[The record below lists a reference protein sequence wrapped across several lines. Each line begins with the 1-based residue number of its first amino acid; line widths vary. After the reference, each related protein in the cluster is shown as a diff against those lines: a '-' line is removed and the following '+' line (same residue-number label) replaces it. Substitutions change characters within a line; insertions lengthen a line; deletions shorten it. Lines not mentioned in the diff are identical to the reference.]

1 MNDLDK
7 IFKLVEAGYSK
18 AEIDLMLKPEE
29 QPDITDPEVTKE
41 EAKTE
46 TTAEP
51 EKAADLQNDYLKTM
65 REITDEFKKIRD
77 DLHRSNLIVDGTEI
91 QNPLE
96 ESRKVLAAIID
107 PPNPTERS

>member
-29 QPDITDPEVTKE
+29 QPDITDPV
-41 EAKTE
+41 
-46 TTAEP
+46 
-51 EKAADLQNDYLKTM
+51 KTM

-107 PPNPTERS
+107 PPNPKERS